1 MPNDSRPIKEEL
13 VKKHVK
19 RMLKRHNCYCFMP
32 VQSGYGAATLD
43 IIGCH
48 KGRFFSI
55 ETKAPGKSPSP
66 RQELIMDMMN
76 AAGAAVFVI
85 GEEYMPGDHVGYA
98 DGTTSLKH
106 TFSGMA
112 ALEAWLLLGR

>member
-1 MPNDSRPIKEEL
+1 MPNDSRPIKEKRVKDV
-13 VKKHVK
+13 VKKL
-19 RMLKRHNCYCFMP
+19 LKEHGCYIFMP

-48 KGRFFSI
+48 KTRFFSV
-55 ETKAPGKSPSP
+55 ETKAPGKKPSP

-76 AAGAAVFVI
+76 DAGAAVFVI
-85 GEEYMPGDHVGYA
+85 GEAVMYKEDSMK
-98 DGTTSLKH
+98 T